1 MILKRAVK
9 HSNQQSEIC
18 LMNEKGEKKG
28 ENGNDYPSWKLNTK
42 INFERIEQTKCLQ
55 LLASDGNSGQHER
68 QQRQTQMQCQ
78 QQEREMT
85 SCYYSRIYLFIY
97 VNMLTSI
104 K

>member
-1 MILKRAVK
+1 MLLKRAVK

-18 LMNEKGEKKG
+18 LMNEKGGKKG

-55 LLASDGNSGQHER
+55 LLTSDGNSGQKR
-68 QQRQTQMQCQ
+68 SMRG
-78 QQEREMT
+78 RNV
-85 SCYYSRIYLFIY
+85 RGRGNANNKN
-97 VNMLTSI
+97 V

>member
-42 INFERIEQTKCLQ
+42 INFERMEQTKCLQ
-55 LLASDGNSGQHER
+55 LLASDDNSGQKQSTR
-68 QQRQTQMQCQ
+68 GKNVRG
-78 QQEREMT
+78 RNV
-85 SCYYSRIYLFIY
+85 RGRGNANNKN
-97 VNMLTSI
+97 V